1 MLKMMNRLDIRVTE
15 LVNRIVM
22 EHEERVK
29 NHVKLIE
36 KVFFTNL
43 LTGRLQATS

>member
-1 MLKMMNRLDIRVTE
+1 MIRLDIRVTE

-29 NHVKLIE
+29 NQVNLHNIAVQEADRL
-36 KVFFTNL
+36 FFFV
-43 LTGRLQATS
+43 GGF

>member
-1 MLKMMNRLDIRVTE
+1 MMNRLDIRVTE

-29 NHVKLIE
+29 NHVNETLQIKYSH
-36 KVFFTNL
+36 L
-43 LTGRLQATS
+43 L

>member
-1 MLKMMNRLDIRVTE
+1 MTNRLDIRVTE

-29 NHVKLIE
+29 NHVKI
-36 KVFFTNL
+36 VF
-43 LTGRLQATS
+43 